1 MGIRIGIIWDM
12 ITAITL
18 IKKKKPFYENIFSFN
33 DHISPEYDCLIG
45 LGLV

>member
-1 MGIRIGIIWDM
+1 MGHDYSNY
-12 ITAITL
+12 L
-18 IKKKKPFYENIFSFN
+18 DKKKKKPFYENIFSFN